1 MNEQERTGYEE
12 LYRKCWEQQVKKD
25 MAVNPRLR
33 EISRFI
39 RRKEQRSK
47 LELLE
52 LTEQAAMI
60 DRMLK
65 LNMSVHSISEVLRVS
80 DKSVIQIKARY
91 NLPREETKEN

>member
-12 LYRKCWEQQVKKD
+12 LYRKCWAQQVKKD

-47 LELLE
+47 LEL
-52 LTEQAAMI
+52 TKKATSVN
-60 DRMLK
+60 RMLIRG
-65 LNMSVHSISEVLRVS
+65 MSTYSIGEALDVS
-80 DKSVIQIKARY
+80 HRSITQIKARY
-91 NLPREETKEN
+91 GLPREETKEN

>member
-1 MNEQERTGYEE
+1 MNAQERTGYEE

-33 EISRFI
+33 EISRFV

-47 LELLE
+47 LEL
-52 LTEQAAMI
+52 TEQAAVI

-80 DKSVIQIKARY
+80 DKSVIQIKSRY

>member
-1 MNEQERTGYEE
+1 MNAQERTGYEE

-33 EISRFI
+33 EISRFV

-47 LELLE
+47 LEL
-52 LTEQAAMI
+52 TEQAAVI